1 MNMFTPAEIARNYVN
16 IGKGKVN
23 MPISKMFLMAIMAGA
38 FIAIGGISSTT
49 AAVSVSQPSLAKFLS
64 ACIFPGGLTLVLLA
78 GSELFTG
85 NCLLTIPL
93 LEKEISFGGMLK
105 NWIVVYFGNM
115 VGSFLVASGII
126 FSHTASLFNNQL
138 VVSIFSTAAGKC
150 SLSFTDALIRG
161 IFCNF
166 LVCLAVWVAFAA
178 KDAAGKVIALFFP
191 IVMFVVCGFE
201 HSVANM
207 YYIGAALFAKLE
219 PAYLQAAVD
228 AGINP
233 DVVSIYNFLVTNL
246 IPVTIGNIIGG
257 GICVGWVYWF
267 LYLRKS
273 DQK

>member
-49 AAVSVSQPSLAKFLS
+49 AAVSVGQPSLAKFLS